1 MSDQLFREVDEEVR
15 QDRFQAYWKR
25 YGVWFAAAAALIVAV
40 TIGYVVWQNMQESA
54 RQGSS
59 DAFVAAIT
67 GAADDREAAITQLR
81 DLAAEATP
89 GYRLLARMREAA
101 LLAET
106 GRPEEAVAAFDVIA
120 ADDGVDDLYRD
131 LARLFS
137 VANGLEILS
146 PDEVRAR
153 IGGLDTA
160 DNPLRFSA
168 REYLAAA
175 ALKAG
180 ERDSA
185 TDLLR
190 SITDDPA
197 APQGI
202 RSRAAELLQALGS

>member
-25 YGVWFAAAAALIVAV
+25 YGIWFAAAAALIVAV

-54 RQGSS
+54 RQESS

-67 GAADDREAAITQLR
+67 GAAEDREAAIAQLR
-81 DLAAEATP
+81 DLSADATP
-89 GYRLLARMREAA
+89 GYRMLARMREAA

-106 GRPEEAVAAFDVIA
+106 GRTAEAVAAFDVIA
-120 ADDGVDDLYRD
+120 ADDGIDELYRD
-131 LARLFS
+131 LARLFA
-137 VANGLEILS
+137 VANGLDILS
-146 PDEVRAR
+146 PDEVRSR
-153 IGGLDTA
+153 IGSLDTP
-160 DNPLRFSA
+160 DHPLRFSA
-168 REYLAAA
+168 RELLAAA

-180 ERDSA
+180 DSEDA
-185 TDLLR
+185 TTLLR
-190 SITDDPA
+190 QIVDDPA